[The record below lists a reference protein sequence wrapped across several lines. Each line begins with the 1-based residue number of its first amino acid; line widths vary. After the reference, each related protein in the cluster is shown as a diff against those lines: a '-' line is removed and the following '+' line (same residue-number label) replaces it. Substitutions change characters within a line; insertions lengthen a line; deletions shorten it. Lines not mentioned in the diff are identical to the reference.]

1 MVVDLH
7 GGSIA
12 VKSKEGEGTRFTV
25 RLPIKPPAQ
34 IAAIAPVDAASASS
48 ADTQRIKHH
57 ADH

>member
-25 RLPIKPPAQ
+25 RLPIKPRAQ
-34 IAAIAPVDAASASS
+34 IAAIAVDAASASVEE
-48 ADTQRIKHH
+48 TQLIEHNL
-57 ADH
+57 DH